1 MSRKVYLGTTL
12 TVLLLGLGIAGRAL
26 AGNINAQEMPL
37 NPSGSVSEIHT
48 DAQGNLWI
56 SDLLAGQIWNVTAVG
71 DGYTAYSVGGYP
83 SDAQPDGLGNVWW
96 VDSTTIGSLNLTG
109 KTTQAWNVSV
119 STHLGGLGFDSTG
132 KIWLTDT
139 GSANIYRF
147 DPSSGET
154 CTYPLPTTSAQV
166 FYPLVIGTQL
176 WLADSY
182 NGQIVRLDFSGT
194 PGWTSWQLP
203 VNSTP
208 YFVTQDASGN
218 IWFTD
223 DGLAQLGRLTPVSG
237 ELTLY
242 PLPMG
247 TSPLMLSASA
257 NKIWYTE
264 QSLTSIGSLDPAH
277 NSAQPV
283 VVTPS
288 TATASS
294 TCVTLNP
301 PTSGSANVSSGVPSW
316 ANASYS
322 TIVQG
327 NGWVVYQLPTN
338 SLPAGMAIQN
348 ELGFVTDSARHVLIR
363 FSTNSSNVYLPIV
376 VR

>member
-1 MSRKVYLGTTL
+1 MSKKVYSSAIIV
-12 TVLLLGLGIAGRAL
+12 VLLLGLGIAGRAL
-26 AGNINAQEMPL
+26 AGSINAQEMPL
-37 NPSGSVSEIHT
+37 NPNGSAIEIHA
-48 DAQGNLWI
+48 DAQGNLWV
-56 SDLLAGQIWNVTAVG
+56 SDFLAGEIWKVTATG
-71 DGYTAYSVGGYP
+71 NGYTAYSVGGFP
-83 SDAQPDGLGNVWW
+83 ADAQPDGLGNVWW
-96 VDSTTIGSLNLTG
+96 VDSTSLGRLNLSDH
-109 KTTQAWNVSV
+109 TTQVWNVSA
-119 STHLGGLGFDSTG
+119 STLLWGLGFDSSG
-132 KIWLTDT
+132 KIWLTDS
-139 GSANIYRF
+139 GGANLYRF
-147 DPSSGET
+147 DPSSGQT
-154 CTYPLPTTSAQV
+154 CTYPLPAVSAQV
-166 FYPLVIGTQL
+166 YYPLVIGTQV

-203 VNSTP
+203 TDSTP

-223 DGLAQLGRLTPVSG
+223 DGLAQLGKLFPVSG

-301 PTSGSANVSSGVPSW
+301 PASGLASTSSGVPSW
-316 ANASYS
+316 ANARYS
-322 TIVQG
+322 TIAQG

-338 SLPAGMAIQN
+338 SLPADIAIQN
-348 ELGFVTDSARHVLIR
+348 ELGFVTDSSRHVLIR

-376 VR
+376 MR